1 MIKWFVKWVF
11 RLALLAVVLVIV
23 LLLSLNT
30 IVRVLIEHNIRAQTG
45 MEAEIGRVEVGWTE
59 PTFEIRDLKIYNPPS
74 FGGTPFLDI
83 PEIHVQYDR
92 LALLKGELH
101 LKLLRLDLE
110 ELDVVRSR
118 KGDINVFALGAAPQ
132 MNSMNPG
139 ISLPSFKK
147 ETGYDF
153 KGIDALNFTFNK
165 ATFIDLQNRHNDR
178 EQTIGLKNIVVPD
191 VKSPRDLAG
200 LVLLIELRSNHFFDP
215 LVSQQVK
222 SAPLKSVLNVMGGAF

>member
-1 MIKWFVKWVF
+1 MIKWVIKWLF

-23 LLLSLNT
+23 ALFSLNT

-45 MEAEIGRVEVGWTE
+45 MDAEIGRVEVGWTE
-59 PTFEIRDLKIYNPPS
+59 PTFEIRDLKIYNPPN

-83 PEIHVQYDR
+83 PEIHVEYDR
-92 LALLKGELH
+92 GALLKKNLH
-101 LKLLRLDLE
+101 LTLLRLNLS

-118 KGDINVFALGAAPQ
+118 KGDLNMFALNQVPQ
-132 MNSMNPG
+132 KSAG

-153 KGIDALNFTFNK
+153 EGIDSLNFSFNK
-165 ATFIDLQNRHNDR
+165 AKFIDLQNRHNDR
-178 EQTIGLKNIVVPD
+178 EQLIALQNIVVPD
-191 VKSPRDLAG
+191 VRSARDLAG

-222 SAPLKSVLNVMGGAF
+222 SAPLKSVLNVMGGAL